1 MPPSPASLPPP
12 GSPDVLYV
20 VDLSGYVFRAYH
32 AITPLSN
39 TKGEVTHATMGTV
52 NMIQKVV
59 NEKKPAMLA
68 VAMDSPKPSFRKA
81 IDDRYKATR
90 PPAPDDLRH
99 QMKRCREIA
108 LAYNIPVYEQDG
120 IEADDLIAC
129 LCERAT
135 KENVKVVIV
144 TADKDMMQLI
154 HDGDQDIVMWDSM
167 RDRVY
172 GPKEVEEKFGVPPS
186 KVREVLAF
194 MGDTSDNIPGVPG
207 VGPKTAAD
215 LVRKFGSVEGVY
227 AHAAELG
234 KGKVNESVR
243 THEADAKK
251 SLELVTLKSDLDIA
265 FDKQHLKYGGA
276 NDAKLIELFTELEFT
291 RLLGIVKA
299 GASASGVESGGGEGA
314 PSRDPF
320 LRMLNASKAPNAP
333 SPSAPPPAEAPAERG
348 TVVYE
353 TVLAIEPIAELVK
366 EAKKRGRIAIALAVT
381 SDEAMRADIIGV
393 GLSAVPGRGIYVPLS
408 HRYLGAPKM
417 VAWDAVKELLLPIM
431 RDASVAKI
439 GHDVKRSIITV
450 EEKGIAVAGST
461 FDPMVASY
469 LFDPEGDHTLTA
481 IAKREF
487 NADAPKYDGD
497 AKKNRDRAVPFD
509 ELEVERAATF
519 IAPAAE
525 IALAA
530 AERMEPRL
538 DREGLGPLMRVIE
551 MPLLSVLCE
560 MERTGVLVDTA
571 QLLRASKEAEETL
584 AALDAKAKKIV
595 GHDFAIRSRDQL
607 EEILFDELNLP
618 VLKRTP
624 KGGRSTDASV
634 LEELANEHELPAVIL
649 DYREM
654 DKLRGTYLEALPRA
668 QNPKTG
674 RIHTRF
680 DQAVAAT
687 GRLSSNDPNLQ
698 NIPVR
703 SELGKSIRKAFI
715 APKGSRLVSADYSQI
730 ELRVLAHLSDDPRL
744 MEAFTSDIDVHTH
757 TASVIFEVKPED
769 VTKEMRGRAKTIN
782 FGVIYGMGEPRLA
795 RSLGITRKEAG
806 EFIAQYFRRY
816 DGVRRFMND
825 TVENAKRGE
834 AVRTLTGRRRFL
846 PNLHS
851 ANRGLRFE
859 AERIARNTPIQGTA
873 ADIIKLAMVAIGKER
888 PSPGA
893 KMILTVH
900 DELVFEVPEKEVAA
914 AQQSIVKGMENAM
927 KLRVPLKVDVGDG
940 ETWAAAKS

>member
-1 MPPSPASLPPP
+1 
-12 GSPDVLYV
+12 
-20 VDLSGYVFRAYH
+20 
-32 AITPLSN
+32 
-39 TKGEVTHATMGTV
+39 
-52 NMIQKVV
+52 
-59 NEKKPAMLA
+59 
-68 VAMDSPKPSFRKA
+68 
-81 IDDRYKATR
+81 
-90 PPAPDDLRH
+90 
-99 QMKRCREIA
+99 
-108 LAYNIPVYEQDG
+108 
-120 IEADDLIAC
+120 
-129 LCERAT
+129 
-135 KENVKVVIV
+135 
-144 TADKDMMQLI
+144 
-154 HDGDQDIVMWDSM
+154 
-167 RDRVY
+167 
-172 GPKEVEEKFGVPPS
+172 
-186 KVREVLAF
+186 
-194 MGDTSDNIPGVPG
+194 
-207 VGPKTAAD
+207 
-215 LVRKFGSVEGVY
+215 
-227 AHAAELG
+227 
-234 KGKVNESVR
+234 
-243 THEADAKK
+243 
-251 SLELVTLKSDLDIA
+251 VTLKCDLDVA

-299 GASASGVESGGGEGA
+299 GAGASAEGAKGPGPEGA
-314 PSRDPF
+314 PASTDPY
-320 LRMLNASKAPNAP
+320 LRMIAASKSNAP
-333 SPSAPPPAEAPAERG
+333 PSPAAAPALEPPAERG
-348 TVVYE
+348 KVVYE
-353 TVLAIEPIAELVK
+353 TVLSVEPIAKMVA
-366 EAKKRGRIAIALAVT
+366 EAKKQGEIAIALAVT
-381 SDEAMRADIIGV
+381 SEEAMRADVIGV
-393 GLSAVPGRGIYVPLS
+393 GLASTPGHGIYVPLS

-417 VAWDAVKELLLPIM
+417 LSWAALQEVLVPVL
-431 RDASVAKI
+431 RDASVMKI
-439 GHDVKRSIITV
+439 GHDVKRTIITL
-450 EEKGIAVAGST
+450 EEKGVAVAGSA

-469 LFDPEGDHTLTA
+469 LFDPEGDHTLAA
-481 IAKREF
+481 IAKRELD
-487 NADAPKYDGD
+487 ADAPKYEGD

-509 ELEVERAATF
+509 ELEVERATTF

-525 IALAA
+525 TALASA
-530 AERMEPRL
+530 RRMGPRL
-538 DREGLGPLMRVIE
+538 ERDGLGPLMRDIE

-560 MERTGVLVDTA
+560 MERVGVLVDTA

-595 GHDFAIRSRDQL
+595 GRDFAIRSRDQL
-607 EEILFDELNLP
+607 EEILFDELKLP

-715 APKGSRLVSADYSQI
+715 AAPGARLVSADYSQI
-730 ELRVLAHLSDDPRL
+730 ELRVLAHLSNDPRL
-744 MEAFTSDIDVHTH
+744 MEAFTADIDVHTH

-806 EFIAQYFRRY
+806 QFIAQYFRRY
-816 DGVRRFMND
+816 EGVNRFMND

-873 ADIIKLAMVAIGKER
+873 ADIIKLAMVAIGRDR
-888 PSPGA
+888 PSPNA

-900 DELVFEVPEKEVAA
+900 DELVFEVPENEIADAKRK
-914 AQQSIVKGMENAM
+914 IVLGMENAM
-927 KLRVPLKVDVGDG
+927 KLRVPLKVDISDG
-940 ETWAAAKS
+940 ATWADAKA